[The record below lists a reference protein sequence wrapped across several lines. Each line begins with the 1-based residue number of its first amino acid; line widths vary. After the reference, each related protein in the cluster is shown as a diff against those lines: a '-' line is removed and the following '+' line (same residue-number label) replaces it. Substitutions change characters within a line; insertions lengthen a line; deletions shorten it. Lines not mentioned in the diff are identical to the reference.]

1 MSKNKKGGKEEKIEN
16 VFTDAEREALEHLY
30 LYFCFKITGN

>member
-16 VFTDAEREALEHLY
+16 VETPICVRCDEFVSNG
-30 LYFCFKITGN
+30 FKNTN